1 MGKYADLFCPFA
13 RIGAFTFGGGYVK
26 LSLLEHECMEKK
38 QWLTAD
44 EMTEIMVIAESTPG
58 PIAINCATYTGLK
71 QAGLPGAVL
80 ATLGMVLPSF
90 LIMLVV
96 PRLQKKWSC
105 HRVIRLALR
114 GVKPCLA
121 GVICATGIHLAIQL
135 LSGGAESHF
144 DPVTALLIAGLGV
157 GMLLYPRIRKKQLS
171 PILLIVAAATL
182 GMLIY

>member
-1 MGKYADLFCPFA
+1 M
-13 RIGAFTFGGGYVK
+13 
-26 LSLLEHECMEKK
+26 
-38 QWLTAD
+38 
-44 EMTEIMVIAESTPG
+44 
-58 PIAINCATYTGLK
+58 
-71 QAGLPGAVL
+71 
-80 ATLGMVLPSF
+80 
-90 LIMLVV
+90 
-96 PRLQKKWSC
+96 
-105 HRVIRLALR
+105 IRLALR

-135 LSGGAESHF
+135 LFGGAESHF

>member
-1 MGKYADLFCPFA
+1 MKVLTLFWEFLK
-13 RIGAFTFGGGYVK
+13 IGAFAFGGAYGAIPLIREAV
-26 LSLLEHECMEKK
+26 LSRSWMDESQLMNLLG
-38 QWLTAD
+38 
-44 EMTEIMVIAESTPG
+44 ISESTPG
-58 PIAINCATYTGLK
+58 PIMVNAATMTGFG
-71 QAGLPGAVL
+71 QAGILGAAL
-80 ATLGMVLPSF
+80 ATLGVILPSF

-96 PRLQKKWSC
+96 PRLQKKWSG

-114 GVKPCLA
+114 GVKPCFA
-121 GVICATGIHLAIQL
+121 SVICATGIRLAIQL
-135 LSGGAESHF
+135 LSGGAESHC